1 MIYSTFSQHA
11 AEAEDEAYSTSS
23 PSLDCPSVLSKII
36 FVFQEKIT
44 RFSLP
49 RPIKYIK
56 LQSPYLYY
64 WVHTKE
70 LSAVILFP
78 PCIYVTLFYSTVVN
92 LNVCSE
98 SLFVYSNQKNEHKKR
113 SHTVNAK
120 KGIRVGRGSR
130 CVFLAVRAV

>member
-49 RPIKYIK
+49 RRPIKYIK
-56 LQSPYLYY
+56 LKSPYL
-64 WVHTKE
+64 
-70 LSAVILFP
+70 L
-78 PCIYVTLFYSTVVN
+78 
-92 LNVCSE
+92 
-98 SLFVYSNQKNEHKKR
+98 
-113 SHTVNAK
+113 
-120 KGIRVGRGSR
+120 
-130 CVFLAVRAV
+130 